1 MPSLRSL
8 RRAERSLAFPESGGF
23 DNSTYGISIYDWA
36 KMFAPGAQ
44 LVFGGTAYQAYKT
57 DQQPD
62 AQLFGTN
69 PIVYAL
75 AAKRILLFSEVRFAW
90 QQYRKGRPGDLFST
104 PDLSLLENPWAGHTT
119 RDLLSVAEMDVFRA
133 GQSYW
138 VRQGDQLIWLDP
150 QKVKILTSV
159 VRDESIS
166 GNPISESLE
175 AYSFWPDNDPRKVS
189 TFLPSEVCHYK
200 PVPSPTNRFLGQSW
214 LSPCLSDVRTDDV
227 LAKHKHNVVANGAA
241 LNTVASLDPSISP
254 EAAQKFIDI
263 FRRQHEGVDNA
274 GKTLFI
280 GGGADVK
287 TVGQTFENLML
298 QATQG
303 AGEVRV
309 AACCGIPPAIVG
321 FSEGLRGSTLN
332 AGNYG
337 EARRSLADTLLRP
350 LWGNFAEAM
359 QSLVNTPGGARL
371 WYDDGGVPF
380 LREDLQDQATI
391 TETNTTAILKLVQGG
406 WDPDAAVQAILTGDL
421 DRLTGSH
428 TGLYSVQLQPPGN
441 GEMPG
446 APPSEGLPV
455 PSSNGKQPALV
466 TN

>member
-1 MPSLRSL
+1 MP
-8 RRAERSLAFPESGGF
+8 
-23 DNSTYGISIYDWA
+23 D
-36 KMFAPGAQ
+36 
-44 LVFGGTAYQAYKT
+44 
-57 DQQPD
+57 
-62 AQLFGTN
+62 
-69 PIVYAL
+69 
-75 AAKRILLFSEVRFAW
+75 
-90 QQYRKGRPGDLFST
+90 
-104 PDLSLLENPWAGHTT
+104 
-119 RDLLSVAEMDVFRA
+119 VA
-133 GQSYW
+133 
-138 VRQGDQLIWLDP
+138 
-150 QKVKILTSV
+150 
-159 VRDESIS
+159 
-166 GNPISESLE
+166 
-175 AYSFWPDNDPRKVS
+175 
-189 TFLPSEVCHYK
+189 
-200 PVPSPTNRFLGQSW
+200 
-214 LSPCLSDVRTDDV
+214 TDDV
-227 LAKHKHNVVANGAA
+227 LSKHKRNVVANGAT
-241 LNTVASLDPSISP
+241 LNTVASMDPSVSP

-263 FRRQHEGVDNA
+263 FRQQHDGVDNA
-274 GKTLFI
+274 GKTLFL

-303 AGEVRV
+303 AGEVRI

-321 FSEGLRGSTLN
+321 FSEGLKGSSLN
-332 AGNYG
+332 SGNYG

-359 QSLVNTPGGARL
+359 QSLINVPGGSRL

-446 APPSEGLPV
+446 APPSEGLPT
-455 PSSNGKQPALV
+455 PSSNGKQPTLA